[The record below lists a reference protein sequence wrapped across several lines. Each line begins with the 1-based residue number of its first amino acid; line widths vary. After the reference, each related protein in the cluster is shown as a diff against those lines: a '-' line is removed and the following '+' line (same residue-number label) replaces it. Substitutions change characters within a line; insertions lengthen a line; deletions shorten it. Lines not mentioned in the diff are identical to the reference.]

1 MSKQDNLIELF
12 TEALTGQYGS
22 AENTVKSYVMDL
34 RAFMQFISPMPFESV
49 TAVDI
54 SNYMGALYD
63 QKKSNRTTCRHL
75 SALRQFYNFLTEEQI
90 VTLNPTLHIDS
101 PKIVKNLPK
110 FLDTQAIFKMLQA
123 ADTLKYPESL
133 RARLIVH
140 FLYGSGLRVSEM
152 LNLKINSIAFDRQYV
167 LVHGKGGRERIVP
180 VPERLLSLL
189 EEWKS
194 QQNLIS
200 VSWLFPSIHPKGKLT
215 RQRIFQIIKVLAS
228 VAGIDL
234 SLVSPHV
241 MRHAFA
247 THLINNGADILSVK
261 KMLGHQSIVTT
272 EIYTHLTNDKIKEEL
287 LANHPLSKNKL

>member
-1 MSKQDNLIELF
+1 MSQQDNLIELF

-34 RAFMQFISPMPFESV
+34 RAFMQFIGSIPLTSV

-54 SNYMGALYD
+54 SNYMGMLYD
-63 QKKSNRTTCRHL
+63 QKKSNRTICRRL

-90 VTLNPTLHIDS
+90 VILNPTLHIDN
-101 PKIVKNLPK
+101 PKIAKNLPK
-110 FLDTQAIFKMLQA
+110 FLDTQSIFNMLQA
-123 ADTLKYPESL
+123 ADTLEYPESL
-133 RARLIVH
+133 RTKLIVH

-152 LNLKINSIAFDRQYV
+152 LNLKVNSIAFDGQYV
-167 LVHGKGGRERIVP
+167 LVYGKGGRERIVP
-180 VPERLLSLL
+180 VPEQLLFLL
-189 EEWKS
+189 KEWKLH
-194 QQNLIS
+194 QNLTSI
-200 VSWLFPSIHPKGKLT
+200 SWLFPSTHPKGRLT
-215 RQRIFQIIKVLAS
+215 RQRIFQIIKALAS
-228 VAGIDL
+228 TSGIDL

-272 EIYTHLTNDKIKEEL
+272 EIYTHLTNDKIREEL
-287 LANHPLSKNKL
+287 LANHPLSKNK